1 MVRLTLSFYLLYIH
15 LRKKTLRT
23 LCSKLSITVSVVD
36 FLTTCD
42 TRRPSLDDD
51 ENAET
56 LRVSSTRVTESV
68 LNGDMMTTRAL
79 LGRKYRLVANE
90 WLIECT

>member
-1 MVRLTLSFYLLYIH
+1 MY
-15 LRKKTLRT
+15 RKKTLRT

-42 TRRPSLDDD
+42 TRQPSLDEDD
-51 ENAET
+51 NAET
-56 LRVSSTRVTESV
+56 LRVSSTRVTEAV
-68 LNGDMMTTRAL
+68 CNGDMMTTRAL

-90 WLIECT
+90 W